1 MRSNPAT
8 GNATDKV
15 LAVLSALPEHEGV
28 TAIAAATGLPKS
40 TVHRVLQ
47 SLVEH
52 QFAINVGDGR
62 YLGGPRILTVAG
74 EVMRRFDPARH
85 AGGTLRRLAEQ
96 TGCTVH
102 YALSVG
108 DEAVYAAKVDGSKPY
123 HMPSRVGMSIRL
135 HTTAIGKAVLAG
147 LPDDEVRALA
157 RRAGLPRRTPKTL
170 TAVTALLADLA
181 RVRDRGYAL
190 DEEEN
195 EAGIRCVGAAVR
207 DHTGRVAGGV
217 SVSTLAL
224 EGWPLPVPELGARV
238 RAAAADI
245 SASLGYVE

>member
-15 LAVLSALPEHEGV
+15 LAVLAALPEHEGV

-62 YLGGPRILTVAG
+62 YLGGPRLLTVAG

-108 DEAVYAAKVDGSKPY
+108 DEAVYAAKVEGRKPY

-147 LPDDEVRALA
+147 L
-157 RRAGLPRRTPKTL
+157 AGLPRRTANTL
-170 TAVTALLADLA
+170 TGVTALLADLA
-181 RVRDRGYAL
+181 EVRKRGYSI
-190 DEEEN
+190 DDEEN
-195 EAGIRCVGAAVR
+195 ETGIRCVGAAVH

-224 EGWPLPVPELGARV
+224 EGWPLPVPELGDRV

-245 SASLGYVE
+245 SASLGHVQ